1 MYRIYARHFTLEE
14 IEGLIEFNQ
23 SPVGIKANRVMPIL
37 MRESMNAAQQWSEEI
52 GPIMSNCVM
61 ERLKA
66 EGVLI
71 GR

>member
-52 GPIMSNCVM
+52 GPIMSDCVM